1 MLGPCV
7 VLLSLSLLSTKIYL
21 MFRACL
27 PPAVCLFTTSQC
39 FSFVFMTIILVPTK
53 SNGLRSV
60 LVSGWCSE
68 VDHPENPLSS
78 HLIRARVN
86 HARGGMGRRFIG
98 WILPLFFSIW
108 QKKTRVVSWQKKT
121 QAGGKGAQLT
131 SIDFGLH
138 RVLLCLLKPN
148 LRKTVC
154 HKSSSWWED
163 QSTVGWDDCLIAG

>member
-1 MLGPCV
+1 MQWGVMLGPCV

-98 WILPLFFSIW
+98 WILPFFFFYLIEKDS
-108 QKKTRVVSWQKKT
+108 R
-121 QAGGKGAQLT
+121 GKLT
-131 SIDFGLH
+131 EKD
-138 RVLLCLLKPN
+138 P
-148 LRKTVC
+148 
-154 HKSSSWWED
+154 SWW
-163 QSTVGWDDCLIAG
+163 QRSTINVNWFWITPCPPVSAKT